1 MTGYWV
7 RHRLLATIV
16 LCAAVALISSLL
28 FAFSYVNQ
36 QANSY
41 NSQSIYKNSNVDF
54 IAPEPSFD
62 QVQTLPGTSGID
74 KVFPFYLTKTA
85 VNVNGNTRTTTI
97 LLSDEF
103 DNIDSTMYNSQRLI
117 EKSSSE
123 YDNPILVD
131 WQFCH
136 DTSAKIGDTV
146 SFTLGGNSVEFRI
159 SAIYE
164 TNSVYDG
171 GAILA
176 KISEEQSKAI
186 QQKSNNSG
194 YSGMYIMASDYN
206 ACKSYLTS
214 DYRPMGRLKGRDQF
228 EDDDQYQ
235 IHYDAIMSSGF
246 ANEITDFR
254 VKESSLE
261 KKNNPLMIWIGA
273 VLSIVL
279 LVAFNIAMSRRGCER
294 AYFQKHCIPK
304 GQNVKPYYKTAF
316 VFEIISFVVL
326 YVVGI
331 VIRISRSNTYIPR
344 SAYDFWLAFIPAVV
358 VVTEIICL
366 GMNYSVVSVITK
378 KVKEEQKKK
387 DQ

>member
-54 IAPEPSFD
+54 IAPEPSFE
-62 QVQTLPGTSGID
+62 QVQNLPGTSGID
-74 KVFPFYLTKTA
+74 IVFPFYMTKTV
-85 VNVNGNTRTTTI
+85 VNVNGNSRTTTI

-146 SFTLGGNSVEFRI
+146 SFTLGGNNVEFQI

-206 ACKSYLTS
+206 ACRSYLTS
-214 DYRPMGRLKGRDQF
+214 DYRPMGRLKSRDQF

-273 VLSIVL
+273 VLSVVL

-331 VIRISRSNTYIPR
+331 VIEISRSNIYIPR